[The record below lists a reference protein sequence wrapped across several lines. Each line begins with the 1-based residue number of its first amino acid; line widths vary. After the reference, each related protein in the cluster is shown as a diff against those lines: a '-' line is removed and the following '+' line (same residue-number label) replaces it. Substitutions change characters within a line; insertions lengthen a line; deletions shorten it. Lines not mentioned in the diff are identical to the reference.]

1 MKDEKLQTEEISTKN
16 SKFLTWFDNFWY
28 HYKWHTIAIA
38 FIVLVIGTCII
49 QFVTTPKNDII
60 FTYAGPKEFVTVP
73 EEKAGINSALSD
85 VSKKVYGEK
94 STASLNSF
102 LIYSKEQID
111 EIKSQLDENGKPQYV
126 DTAFNTSQMNSFDE
140 FSKSG
145 ASFILLL
152 DPSVYQRL
160 ISQSGE
166 AERLVEL
173 SAIYGSTPNGALD
186 KYSVRL
192 GDTKI
197 YQTVP
202 ELRALPADTVVCLH
216 GKLILSTNQKD
227 YDMQKQVFEEFAIL
241 GEIEIGQSETAN

>member
-1 MKDEKLQTEEISTKN
+1 MKEEKLQTEEISTQN
-16 SKFLTWFDNFWY
+16 SKFLAWFDNFWY

-38 FIVLVIGTCII
+38 FVILVIGTCII

-60 FTYAGPKEFVTVP
+60 FTYAGPKEFVTAP

-85 VSKKVYGEK
+85 LSEKIYGEGSK
-94 STASLNSF
+94 ASLNSF
-102 LIYSKEQID
+102 LIYSKEQIE
-111 EIKSQLDENGKPQYV
+111 EIRSELDENGKPQFV

-160 ISQSGE
+160 LSQSGE
-166 AERLVEL
+166 AERLTEL
-173 SAIYGSTPNGALD
+173 SAIYGSTPVGALD

-192 GDTKI
+192 GDTKM
-197 YQTVP
+197 YQIVP

-216 GKLILSTNQKD
+216 GKLILSTKQKD
-227 YDMQKQVFEEFAIL
+227 YDLQMQVFKEFAIL
-241 GEIEIGQSETAN
+241 GEIKTDQSETVK